1 MWKEAFV
8 QQRKEQPS
16 QSEMTYNKI
25 KGRYL
30 SVYFASARNN
40 HWKRREVERERERSM
55 TVFKTIWPLIP
66 C

>member
-8 QQRKEQPS
+8 KQRKEQPS